1 MALGDGIS
9 SSFIFFGGFIYLF
22 TWDRLPS
29 NRKWSQGRPWTP
41 NPSVSSSVWWVKGI
55 LFPVFLLLGIQSRAP
70 CMLGKYQP
78 ATSPPLLLA
87 SIPLCSWNDP
97 ESLIS
102 LPVCLKSWDY
112 RCMPP
117 HLASLYNPVGSLLF
131 TEAWWHSADCWDRVR
146 RHHDSP
152 LERASSHPHTSPS
165 VWGFPGILLKGPL

>member
-9 SSFIFFGGFIYLF
+9 SSFIFFGGLFIYLLE
-22 TWDRLPS
+22 TGYPQTGNEAKEDLGHP
-29 NRKWSQGRPWTP
+29 
-41 NPSVSSSVWWVKGI
+41 I
-55 LFPVFLLLGIQSRAP
+55 LLFL
-70 CMLGKYQP
+70 
-78 ATSPPLLLA
+78 
-87 SIPLCSWNDP
+87 PLCGGLRAYYSQSFYCWGSSPELHACWESTNQLHPHPSSWNDP

-112 RCMPP
+112 RCVPP

-131 TEAWWHSADCWDRVR
+131 TEALWHSADCWDRVR

-152 LERASSHPHTSPS
+152 LERASSHPYTSPS